1 MTRLA
6 DGSSPSSCP
15 QVRAAWIELAHA
27 AEPADLSVARL
38 VQRVGPVEAIEQIRR
53 GSSGL
58 RHQEGLQARLRGM
71 TAVRA
76 EERAHDLGVRIITR
90 VDSEW
95 PTQIE
100 ALDATTP
107 HALWV
112 LGAASLRLLA
122 LRSLSIVGAR
132 ACTAYG
138 EEVTRSWSAQLA
150 SEGWT
155 IVSGAAF
162 GIDAAAHRGALSAD
176 GVTVAMLA
184 GGVDVPYPRAHAS
197 LLAAISDQGLV
208 VSEVPLG
215 EAVRRQRFLSRN
227 RLIAALGRATVVVE
241 ASERSGT
248 TATAR
253 TAASLMRPVLAV
265 PGPVTSPAS
274 AGCHRMIADGTALLA
289 ADLDAVATVLEFDAS
304 RGRGACGT
312 PPARES
318 RGILDDTAI
327 PLGADADEDE
337 ASRRD
342 RLDHRERAVLD
353 AMPARGWLGL
363 ADLVRESGLAMSDV
377 LPSVSVLVV
386 SGWLEEGAAGWRR
399 IRGSAA

>member
-1 MTRLA
+1 MTPLGGA
-6 DGSSPSSCP
+6 FAPSSLP
-15 QVRAAWIELAHA
+15 QLRTALIELAHA
-27 AEPADLSVARL
+27 AEPADPSVARL
-38 VQRVGPVEAIEQIRR
+38 VHRVGPVEAVEQIRR

-58 RHQEGLQARLRGM
+58 RQQEGLQARLRGVN
-71 TAVRA
+71 AVSA

-100 ALDATTP
+100 ALDAAVP
-107 HALWV
+107 YALWV

-122 LRSLSIVGAR
+122 LRSVSVVGAR

-162 GIDAAAHRGALSAD
+162 GIDAAAHRGALGAD
-176 GVTVAMLA
+176 GVTVALLA

-215 EAVRRQRFLSRN
+215 ETVRRQRFLSRN

-265 PGPVTSPAS
+265 PGPITSPAS

-289 ADLDAVATVLEFDAS
+289 ADLDAVATVLELDAS
-304 RGRGACGT
+304 RGVLDHTAGPDGAG
-312 PPARES
+312 A
-318 RGILDDTAI
+318 
-327 PLGADADEDE
+327 GADEP
-337 ASRRD
+337 SRRD
-342 RLDHRERAVLD
+342 RLDHRQRAVLD

-377 LPSVSVLVV
+377 LPSVSVLAV
-386 SGWLEEGAAGWRR
+386 SGWIEEGAAGWRR
-399 IRGSAA
+399 IRGSGA

>member
-1 MTRLA
+1 MTALA
-6 DGSSPSSCP
+6 TGSEPTSGS
-15 QVRAAWIELAHA
+15 QLRAAWIELAHA
-27 AEPADLSVARL
+27 AEPADPAVGRL
-38 VQRVGPVEAIEQIRR
+38 VHRVGPVEALARIRR

-58 RHQEGLQARLRGM
+58 RHQEGLQARLQGI
-71 TAVRA
+71 TAARA

-95 PTQIE
+95 PTQVE
-100 ALDATTP
+100 ALGATTP
-107 HALWV
+107 HALWAV
-112 LGAASLRLLA
+112 GAASLRLLA
-122 LRSLSIVGAR
+122 LRSVSMVGAR

-162 GIDAAAHRGALSAD
+162 GIDAAAHRGALGAD
-176 GVTVAMLA
+176 GVTVALLA

-197 LLAAISDQGLV
+197 LLGAISDQGLV

-265 PGPVTSPAS
+265 PGPITSPAS

-289 ADLDAVATVLEFDAS
+289 ADLDAVATVLELDAS
-304 RGRGACGT
+304 RGVPRHTAGPAGAG
-312 PPARES
+312 A
-318 RGILDDTAI
+318 GDDELA
-327 PLGADADEDE
+327 
-337 ASRRD
+337 RRD

-386 SGWLEEGAAGWRR
+386 SGWIEEGAAGWRR
-399 IRGSAA
+399 IRGPGA

>member
-1 MTRLA
+1 MTPA
-6 DGSSPSSCP
+6 PGAVSPSPSP
-15 QVRAAWIELAHA
+15 QVRDAWIELAHA

-38 VQRVGPVEAIEQIRR
+38 VQRVGPIEALERIRR

-58 RHQEGLQARLRGM
+58 RHQEGLQARLRGV
-71 TAVRA
+71 TANAA
-76 EERAHDLGVRIITR
+76 EERAHHLGVRILTR
-90 VDSEW
+90 VDAEW

-100 ALDATTP
+100 ALEATTP
-107 HALWV
+107 CALWV

-122 LRSLSIVGAR
+122 LRSVSMVGAR

-162 GIDAAAHRGALSAD
+162 GIDAAAHRGALGAD
-176 GVTVAMLA
+176 GVTIALLA

-208 VSEVPLG
+208 VSEVPPG

-227 RLIAALGRATVVVE
+227 RLIAALGRATIVVE

-248 TATAR
+248 SATAR
-253 TAASLMRPVLAV
+253 TAASLLRPVLAV
-265 PGPVTSPAS
+265 PGPITSPAS
-274 AGCHRMIADGTALLA
+274 AGCHRMIGDGTALLA
-289 ADLDAVATVLEFDAS
+289 ADLDAVATVLELDAA
-304 RGRGACGT
+304 RGFQGGDHAGDAGRAGGACGH
-312 PPARES
+312 
-318 RGILDDTAI
+318 
-327 PLGADADEDE
+327 EDE
-337 ASRRD
+337 VTRRD
-342 RLDHRERAVLD
+342 RLDPRESAVLD

-363 ADLVRESGLAMSDV
+363 ADLVRESGLAMTDV
-377 LPSVSVLVV
+377 LASVSVLVV

-399 IRGSAA
+399 VRGAAA